1 MNKSIKKHLSRIL
14 MHLSFGL
21 KPVLS
26 RTPYK
31 HKFDHNAIKHILMKM
46 QLVSLF
52 LCICLMQVVAKT
64 SGQTVSIFGKNLKL
78 TQIFQ
83 KLSEQSD
90 FDILY
95 NSKEIDNVPA
105 ITIDMKNASIHSILT
120 YCLEGQ
126 PFQYQIKNR
135 TIVIQSK
142 GDDNLQRSITGRVI
156 DENGNPLVGAGI
168 QVLDG
173 KYSASTDQNGYFR
186 LDNIPNNL
194 TKLQISYVGMK
205 STVVSIK
212 SQMGNIVLSSN
223 NSELDEVLIHTGYQ
237 SISKERATG
246 AFDVVSGKKIEN
258 KLQTNVLERL
268 EGMVPGLM
276 MINGQDKGED
286 GLTIRGVS
294 TLFGTKRPLIVVDNF
309 PIEGDIQSINPND
322 VESITVLKDAAASSI
337 WGARAA
343 NGVIVITT
351 KRGKNSGTEFQYT
364 NSFQFQPKPN
374 IGYLNR
380 LSSADDIDIESKLVP
395 RTAQFEQRVRTQGTP
410 ISQYAQLVL
419 DSLTGRITAQE
430 FGQRVGILKNL
441 DNTQQIKDLLMQS
454 PFVQNHSLSLNG
466 GSDKVQYYG
475 SYNYSDSR
483 DYDKLDNRK
492 NHTFFFKSQIQISRK
507 LELGI
512 NTNLNFGN
520 SRGAPVSAMGIFK
533 LKPYDMITDNNG
545 NPLSMNR
552 QAGSSGQSD
561 SNIYTIAQ
569 RRAWGLEDEAYYP
582 LLELDRT
589 EINAR
594 RAAQRLQAELN
605 YKLFDGINF
614 NLSYQLEKGNAY
626 EKNYAHRNQANL
638 VKLIND
644 YTSPTLNPDG
654 SISTNPDGT
663 LKSPKYNLP
672 QGGRLNES
680 RSDFTGHVIRGTM
693 QLNKAFGNHEIAG
706 ILGLEN
712 QKVITSAN
720 AITKYG
726 YDDNTLQFVQID
738 HENLNYV
745 TPVLS
750 NISGIKPSV
759 PINDNFAYTE
769 DRFVSAFANA
779 SYTYKGKYV
788 YSGSIRLDQTN
799 MFGTDPQYL
808 YRPMWSSGLSWN
820 ISKEDFMKQ
829 LPFNRLSLR
838 ATYGTNGNIPKNS
851 GPFMIARADI
861 NYWSKLP
868 SLDIYNPENNALRWE
883 KTAITNFGLDFALFD
898 HRVSGKID
906 YYLRRSQDLL
916 GDEEINPTY
925 GFSTASINT
934 ASMNNDGFEIELST
948 QNIRHKN
955 FIWTTTFMFA
965 NNRNKIT
972 KVALASAYTNP
983 RSMASGTPYVVGKP
997 YGAMYSIRYGGLT
1010 ADKGQLQILDEHGN
1024 LEPDRLTSNM
1034 EMAYYSGNRRPVSNG
1049 AFTNNFQYKNFELN
1063 AMFVFYLG
1071 HIMRQNMPSPYY
1083 GIDSKDGRL
1092 ANAWQKPGD
1101 ENNTHIPNVIIDNA
1115 HWYRYTYYRNILDVN
1130 VFKADYLK
1138 LREVILTYNFPMEN
1152 WKGQKYIKALQF
1164 NAQARNLWTWSSNK
1178 EGIDPEAFQG
1188 GMRTLPLSPTFAF
1201 GVNVKF

>member
-1 MNKSIKKHLSRIL
+1 MLPT
-14 MHLSFGL
+14 FGQ
-21 KPVLS
+21 KTAFS
-26 RTPYK
+26 TFSK
-31 HKFDHNAIKHILMKM
+31 QSCIDHTTIKHILMKM
-46 QLVSLF
+46 QLVSLL
-52 LCICLMQVVAKT
+52 LCIFLIQVVANT
-64 SGQTVSIFGKNLKL
+64 SGQTVSISGKNLKL
-78 TQIFQ
+78 TQIFE
-83 KLSEQSD
+83 KLSEQSN

-95 NSKEIDNVPA
+95 NSKDIQDAPTV
-105 ITIDMKNASIHSILT
+105 TIDMKGASLHQVLN
-120 YCLEGQ
+120 YCLQGQ
-126 PFQYQIKNR
+126 PFHYQIKNR
-135 TIVIQSK
+135 TIVIHTKKDDGLQQSI
-142 GDDNLQRSITGRVI
+142 QGRVV
-156 DENGNPLVGAGI
+156 DEKGKPLVGAGI
-168 QVLDG
+168 LVVDS
-173 KYSASTDQNGYFR
+173 KYSTTTDQNGYFR
-186 LDNIPNNL
+186 LDNIPKNL
-194 TKLQISYVGMK
+194 SFLKVSYVGMH
-205 STVVSIK
+205 SITVTIK
-212 SQMGNIVLSSN
+212 KNMGDIILSGDN
-223 NSELDEVLIHTGYQ
+223 AELDEVLIHTGYQ

-276 MINGQDKGED
+276 MINGRDKGD
-286 GLTIRGVS
+286 DALTIRGVS

-351 KRGKNSGTEFQYT
+351 KKGKNSGTEFQYT

-380 LSSADDIDIESKLVP
+380 LSSADDIDIESKLIP
-395 RTAQFEQRVRTQGTP
+395 RTQAFEQRVRRQGTP

-430 FGQRVGILKNL
+430 FDQRVGLLRGL
-441 DNTQQIKDLLMQS
+441 DNTQQIKDLLMQN
-454 PFVQNHSLSLNG
+454 PFVQTHSLSLNG
-466 GSDKVQYYG
+466 GSDKIQYYG

-483 DYDKLDNRK
+483 GFDKLDNQK
-492 NHTFFFKSQIQISRK
+492 NHTVFLKSSFQISNR
-507 LELGI
+507 LQLGI
-512 NTNLNFGN
+512 NTNLNFG
-520 SRGAPVSAMGIFK
+520 SDRTSPISALGIFR
-533 LKPYDMITDNNG
+533 LKPYDMLLDAQG
-545 NPLSMNR
+545 NPAAMNR

-561 SNIYTIAQ
+561 SNVYTIAE

-582 LLELDRT
+582 LLEMHRT
-589 EINAR
+589 EINGT

-626 EKNYAHRNQANL
+626 TKNYAHRNQANL

-644 YTSPTLNPDG
+644 YVTPVLAPDG
-654 SISTNPDGT
+654 SITTNPDGT

-672 QGGRLNES
+672 QAGRLDES

-693 QLNKAFGNHEIAG
+693 QLNKTFGNHEIAG

-712 QKVITSAN
+712 QKVMTSQN
-720 AITKYG
+720 AISKYG

-759 PINDNFAYTE
+759 PVSDKFGYTE

-799 MFGTDPQYL
+799 MFGTDPKYF

-820 ISKEDFMKQ
+820 IGKEDFMID
-829 LPFNRLSLR
+829 LPFNRLALR

-851 GPFMIARADI
+851 GPFMIAQADV

-868 SLDIYNPENNALRWE
+868 SLNIYNPENNALRWE
-883 KTAITNFGLDFALFD
+883 KTAITNFGLDFALFA
-898 HRVSGKID
+898 HRISGKVD
-906 YYLRRSQDLL
+906 YYLRRSHDLL

-948 QNIRHKN
+948 QNIRNKN

-983 RSMASGTPYVVGKP
+983 RSMASGIPYVIGKP

-1010 ADKGQLQILDEHGN
+1010 ADKGQLQILDEKGN

-1092 ANAWQKPGD
+1092 ADAWKKPGD
-1101 ENNTHIPNVIIDNA
+1101 ENHTHIPNVVIDNA
-1115 HWYRYTYYRNILDVN
+1115 HWYRYTYYRNMLDVN

-1152 WKGQKYIKALQF
+1152 WKGQNYIKALQF

-1178 EGIDPEAFQG
+1178 EGIDPEAFQNG
-1188 GMRTLPLSPTFAF
+1188 ARTLPLSPTFAF
-1201 GVNVKF
+1201 GINVKF